1 MSQSSPSRASAGAS
15 FAPPGPV
22 RYHAVRLVLKG
33 LLATYVRT
41 TVEGVDRLP
50 ASGPYIICFNHPSW
64 LDPIFLAAAW
74 PDRDRPLY
82 IFGPREQDMS
92 VGIRNHLITWTRRG
106 VPLKPAAQDVIDVA
120 RRSVAVLRSGACLA
134 VAGEG
139 RLSDHEGRILPL
151 ETGLA
156 HFARLAPA
164 PIVPT
169 AMIGSR
175 WIHLGSRVRIRIGD
189 AVHPEGYPR
198 DKAGAVAMTGEVQ
211 ARLQALLEGVVDRDP
226 PGRLGRTI
234 SEAFNDRSWLDE
246 ASATTAAA
254 GHGDTPGSPP
264 RGEPGGMVR
273 G

>member
-1 MSQSSPSRASAGAS
+1 MSPSSPTRASAGAS
-15 FAPPGPV
+15 FAAPGPV

-33 LLATYVRT
+33 LLAAYVRT
-41 TVEGVDRLP
+41 TVEGADRLP
-50 ASGPYIICFNHPSW
+50 ATGPYIICFNHPSW
-64 LDPIFLAAAW
+64 LDPVVLAAAW
-74 PDRDRPLY
+74 PDRDRRLY
-82 IFGPREQDMS
+82 IFGPREQDMN
-92 VGIRNHLITWTRRG
+92 VGVRNHLITWTRRG
-106 VPLKPAAQDVIDVA
+106 VPLKPAAQDVIDVT
-120 RRSVAVLRSGACLA
+120 RRTVAVLRSGACLA

-198 DKAGAVAMTGEVQ
+198 DKGGAAAMTSEVE
-211 ARLQALLEGVVDRDP
+211 ARLKALLEGVVDRDP
-226 PGRLGRTI
+226 PGPLGRTI

-246 ASATTAAA
+246 TSTTTAAA
-254 GHGDTPGSPP
+254 SHRDTRDPHHLSSQAGLVA
-264 RGEPGGMVR
+264 G
-273 G
+273 